1 MIYPTDKFIASTP
14 VILYRNDH
22 FLTSNEI
29 FHYQQLLKNN
39 RWKLGNSELF
49 DKINYVSQD
58 LYNQYQWD
66 GHWQNT
72 GWLDTSPADWEVL
85 YHKISQ
91 HLPKHYLHWAD
102 VKITS
107 TSQGGT
113 PIHRDLDPW
122 SKGGDPVKF
131 KKSITI
137 LCNLNTAWAAEWGG
151 GLTLHNVKIKEDGPV
166 VETDQIIP
174 IFPGQLLIVENCY
187 HSIELITQPAK
198 SRVSFILHVL
208 EYNHNDSN

>member
-1 MIYPTDKFIASTP
+1 MIYSADKFITSTP
-14 VILYRNDH
+14 VVLYRDDH
-22 FLTSNEI
+22 FLTKKEI

-49 DKINYVSQD
+49 DKIDYVSQD

-66 GHWQNT
+66 GNWQNT
-72 GWLDTSPADWEVL
+72 GWLDTSPPDWEVL

-91 HLPKHYLHWAD
+91 HLPRHYVHWAD

-107 TSQGGT
+107 SLQSGT
-113 PIHRDLDPW
+113 PMHRDLDPW

-131 KKSITI
+131 KRAISI
-137 LCNLNTAWAAEWGG
+137 LCNLNTVWDDAWGG
-151 GLTLHNVKIKEDGPV
+151 GLKLHNVKVDGDQTT
-166 VETDQIIP
+166 VETDQIVP
-174 IFPGQLLIVENCY
+174 ILPGQLLIVENCY
-187 HSIELITQPAK
+187 HSIELITEPAK